1 MVRSTASKSTASKST
16 ASKSTTSKSTT
27 SKSTTSHATY
37 GQKSTANKVF
47 NLAKPVAGKDPK
59 LYRQDPYKNVMYKH
73 SHGKSSPGGWDIDHI
88 KPSARGGS
96 DSIRNLQALNT
107 TVNRSKGDTLVKA
120 SRHSG

>member
-16 ASKSTTSKSTT
+16 ASKSTASKSTGT
-27 SKSTTSHATY
+27 HAKY
-37 GQKSTANKVF
+37 GQKDTANKVF

-73 SHGKSSPGGWDIDHI
+73 SYGKSSPCGWEVDHI
-88 KPSARGGS
+88 KPSAKGGS
-96 DSIRNLQALNT
+96 DTIRNLQPLNT
-107 TVNRSKGDTLVKA
+107 SVNRSKGDTLVKA